1 MAANARGT
9 TTMRVLRR
17 FCLRTSLPCLALCF
31 FAGLG
36 QVAGQNF
43 TEIKPSPQQTAWQEL
58 EIGVIFHF
66 GPNTFMDREWGD
78 GTAEPTVFNPSSF
91 DAEQWIE
98 AVKAAGAKYVVLVA
112 KHHDGF
118 CLWPSEL
125 TNYSVKN
132 SPWKGGKG
140 DVVREVADAARRNG
154 LKFGIY
160 LSPWDRH
167 DSRYADSPAYDKYY
181 LGQLDELASQYGEL
195 VEFWMDG
202 AGSAGHTYD
211 FDKIVQELRMW
222 QPNTMVFADTALYKA
237 ADLRWVGNE
246 AGTVPYENW
255 NVVDRAGYTRWRPV
269 EADTPLRKLHW
280 FWHPNDEASL
290 KSLVELIDLYNAT
303 VGHGAQLMLGIAPD
317 STGRVPGPDVAR
329 LKEFG
334 DAVRSLYSL
343 NLVTEQSG
351 RGIAKEA
358 LDGDPDTFWS
368 APKDSHHAT
377 IEVAFARP
385 VTFDR
390 ALTMEWLNDGQHVQK
405 YAIEVM
411 DGATWKRVAE
421 GQAIG
426 QKKIDIFAPVTA
438 QRVRLNLM
446 ATSGEAHIREFELF
460 NGSRARSNPGKE
472 QAHESSAQWPTP
484 SDTVKTQRMA
494 ARVGR

>member
-1 MAANARGT
+1 MTAFFRQIRT
-9 TTMRVLRR
+9 
-17 FCLRTSLPCLALCF
+17 TSLLCALLT
-31 FAGLG
+31 AGSAR
-36 QVAGQNF
+36 VCSQNF
-43 TEIKPSPQQTAWQEL
+43 SDIKPSPRQIAWQDM

-78 GTAEPTVFNPSSF
+78 GTAEPNVFNPSNF

-140 DVVREVADAARRNG
+140 DVVREVAEAARRNG

-167 DSRYADSPAYDKYY
+167 DPRYSDPPTYDKYY

-222 QPNTMVFADTALYKA
+222 QPNTLVFADTALYRA

-255 NVVDRAGYTRWRPV
+255 NVVDRTGYLRWRPV

-280 FWHPNDEASL
+280 FWHPHDEMSL
-290 KSLVELIDLYNAT
+290 KSVDELVDLYNQT

-317 STGRVPGPDVAR
+317 NTGRVPAADVAR

-334 DAVRSLYSL
+334 EAVRKLYGHGL
-343 NLVTEQSG
+343 AAEAPERTPWT
-351 RGIAKEA
+351 AA
-358 LDGDPDTFWS
+358 LDGNTDTFWS
-368 APKDSHHAT
+368 AESGSHYSS
-377 IEVAFARP
+377 IEVSFSKP

-405 YAIEVM
+405 YAIEIWE
-411 DGATWKRVAE
+411 GTGWKRVAD
-421 GQAIG
+421 GQAVG
-426 QKKIDIFAPVTA
+426 HKKIDIFPPVTA
-438 QRVRLNLM
+438 QRVRLNLLS
-446 ATSGEAHIREFELF
+446 TSAEAHIREFQLF
-460 NGSRARSNPGKE
+460 YGASKN
-472 QAHESSAQWPTP
+472 
-484 SDTVKTQRMA
+484 
-494 ARVGR
+494 

>member
-1 MAANARGT
+1 MIEILQRIRVASLLCALFLFIPTKAR
-9 TTMRVLRR
+9 
-17 FCLRTSLPCLALCF
+17 S
-31 FAGLG
+31 
-36 QVAGQNF
+36 QNF
-43 TEIKPSPQQTAWQEL
+43 SDIKPSPQQIAWQDM

-78 GTAEPTVFNPSSF
+78 GTAEPSVFNPSNF
-91 DAEQWIE
+91 DAEQWIA

-125 TNYSVKN
+125 TSYSVKS

-140 DVVREVADAARRNG
+140 DVVREVAEAARRNG

-167 DSRYADSPAYDKYY
+167 DSRYNDPPAYDKYY

-222 QPNTMVFADTALYKA
+222 QPNTMVFADTALYRV

-255 NVVDRAGYTRWRPV
+255 NVVDRTGYLRWRPV
-269 EADTPLRKLHW
+269 EADTPLRKAHW
-280 FWHPNDEASL
+280 FWHPGDEASL
-290 KSLVELIDLYNAT
+290 KSVSEMIDLYNQT
-303 VGHGAQLMLGIAPD
+303 IGHGAQLMMGIAPD
-317 STGRVPGPDVAR
+317 NTGRVPAADVAR

-334 DAVRSLYSL
+334 DALQKLYGHS
-343 NLVTEQSG
+343 LVTENSE
-351 RGIAKEA
+351 RTTAWAA

-368 APKDSHHAT
+368 AESGSHHSS
-377 IEVAFARP
+377 IEVSFSKP

-390 ALTMEWLNDGQHVQK
+390 ALTMEWLNDGQHIQK
-405 YAIEVM
+405 YAIEVLQGM
-411 DGATWKRVAE
+411 KWRRVAE

-426 QKKIDIFAPVTA
+426 HKKIDIFAPVTG
-438 QRVRLNLM
+438 QRVRLNLLS
-446 ATSGEAHIREFELF
+446 TSAEAHVREFQLF
-460 NGSRARSNPGKE
+460 NGTAR
-472 QAHESSAQWPTP
+472 
-484 SDTVKTQRMA
+484 
-494 ARVGR
+494 

>member
-1 MAANARGT
+1 
-9 TTMRVLRR
+9 MRISWKW
-17 FCLRTSLPCLALCF
+17 CLCTSLLGIFLCGF
-31 FAGLG
+31 VTGS
-36 QVAGQNF
+36 QVGAQNF
-43 TEIKPSPQQTAWQEL
+43 SEIKPSPQQVAWQDM

-78 GTAEPTVFNPSSF
+78 GAADPGVFNPPNF

-98 AVKAAGAKYVVLVA
+98 AVKAAGAKYVVMVA

-125 TNYSVKN
+125 TNYSVKS

-140 DVVREVADAARRNG
+140 DAVREVAEAARRNG
-154 LKFGIY
+154 LKFGVY

-167 DSRYADSPAYDKYY
+167 DPRYTDLPAYDKYY

-211 FDKIVQELRMW
+211 FDRIVQELRMW
-222 QPNTMVFADTALYKA
+222 QPNTLVFADVALYRA

-255 NVVDRAGYTRWRPV
+255 NVVDRTGYLRWRPV

-280 FWHPNDEASL
+280 FWHPNDEASV
-290 KSLVELIDLYNAT
+290 KSLSEMVDLYNQT

-317 STGRVPGPDVAR
+317 STGRVPAADVAR

-334 DAVRSLYSL
+334 EAVRNLYSH
-343 NLVTEQSG
+343 NLVVEEHG
-351 RGIAKEA
+351 RSTASDAMDAI
-358 LDGDPDTFWS
+358 DGDPDTFWS
-368 APKDSHHAT
+368 APAGSHSAVL
-377 IEVAFARP
+377 EVMFSKP

-405 YAIEVM
+405 YAIEVF
-411 DGATWKRVAE
+411 DGRNWKRVAE
-421 GQAIG
+421 AQAIG
-426 QKKIDIFAPVTA
+426 HKKIDMFAPVAA
-438 QRVRLNLM
+438 QKVRLNLIS
-446 ATSGEAHIREFELF
+446 TSSEAHIREFQLF
-460 NGSRARSNPGKE
+460 NGGG
-472 QAHESSAQWPTP
+472 AH
-484 SDTVKTQRMA
+484 
-494 ARVGR
+494 